1 MQQCLLKHYTLS
13 DEDLGHIRLR
23 RRAHNRFG
31 FALQLCVLRY
41 PGRVLAPGELIPAE
55 VIEFIGAQL
64 GLGADDLVDYAAR
77 EETRHEHLAELRGLY
92 GFRTFSGRG
101 ASELKEWL
109 FREAEMAVSNEDI
122 ARRFVAECRRTR
134 TVLPA
139 TSTIERLCAAALVDA
154 ERRIETRIASRLP
167 MSIREQ
173 LLALLEETADDRV
186 TRFVWLRQFEPG
198 SNSSS
203 ANRLLDRL
211 EYLQRIDLPEDLLA
225 GVPAHRVTR
234 LRRQGERYYADGMR
248 DLPED
253 RRLAILAVCVSEW
266 QAMLADAVVETHD
279 RIVGRLYRAS
289 ERICHAKVADEA
301 GVVRDTLKSFA
312 EIGGA
317 LVDAQDDGQPLGD
330 VIASGS
336 GWDGLKTL
344 VAMATRLTATM
355 ADDPLNHVLDG
366 YHRFRRYAP
375 RMLRLLDLRA
385 APVALP
391 LLEAVTALRTGLND
405 AAMTSF
411 LRPSSKWHR
420 HLRAQRAGDARLWE
434 IAVLFHLRDAFRSGD
449 VWLTRSRRYGDLK
462 HALVPAQSIA
472 EGGRLA
478 VPLRPEEWL
487 ADRQARLDMRLRELG
502 RAARAGTIPG
512 GFTDHVFAACAILG
526 YRFAPRIRDL
536 PSKRLYAFNP
546 SAAPAHLRALIGG
559 KVNQAMIER
568 NWPDILRIAATIAA
582 GTVAP
587 SQILRK
593 LASYPRQNELATA
606 LREVGRVERTLFMI
620 DWILDAELQRRAQIG
635 LNKGEA
641 HHALK
646 RAISFHRRGE
656 IRDRSAEGQHYRI
669 AGMNLLA
676 AIIIFWNTMKLG
688 EVVANQKRDGKL
700 LSPDLLAHVSPLGWE
715 HINLTGEYRWPK
727 P

>member
-1 MQQCLLKHYTLS
+1 
-13 DEDLGHIRLR
+13 
-23 RRAHNRFG
+23 RFG